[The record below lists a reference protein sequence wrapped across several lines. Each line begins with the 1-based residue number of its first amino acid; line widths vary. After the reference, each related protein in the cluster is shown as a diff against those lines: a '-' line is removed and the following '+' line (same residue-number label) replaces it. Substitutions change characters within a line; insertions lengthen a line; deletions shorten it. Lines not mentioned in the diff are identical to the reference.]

1 MNALPNIRQKTCGI
15 FFRQSLVVRI
25 AGYYICGRFCSE
37 GRIAQPVQSIC
48 LTSRGSEVRILLRP
62 QSHLVFQGG
71 FFFFIA
77 IPQGGSAHPDLHREG
92 RRFESFCAHKA
103 TSIFRVAFSFIAMPQ
118 GGSAHPD
125 LHREGRSFESFCA
138 HKATSIFRV
147 AFSFLSP
154 YLKVVQRIPI
164 YIGRVGASNPSAP
177 T

>member
-92 RRFESFCAHKA
+92 RSFESFCAHKA

-118 GGSAHPD
+118 GGSAHPG
-125 LHREGRSFESFCA
+125 LIQPTPRPNS
-138 HKATSIFRV
+138 KLFR
-147 AFSFLSP
+147 
-154 YLKVVQRIPI
+154 
-164 YIGRVGASNPSAP
+164 SAP
-177 T
+177 LRRRIFLQYLCIIVPVH